1 MSRSSAISPS
11 TNATRLRIV
20 ARVCAAVFGG
30 YAFSWGV
37 VAAITSLLFAAGL
50 EFHDAEFM
58 GGLSGLLAYLV
69 VFLWTFAA
77 SRLAW
82 VWLVLLGGGGL
93 LAALG
98 SLVQSWLV

>member
-1 MSRSSAISPS
+1 M
-11 TNATRLRIV
+11 RLRIA

-37 VAAITSLLFAAGL
+37 VAAVTSLLFAAGL
-50 EFHDAEFM
+50 DFHDAEFM
-58 GGLSGLLAYLV
+58 GGLSGLLAFLV

-77 SRLAW
+77 SRLTR
-82 VWLVLLGGGGL
+82 VWLFLLGGGAL
-93 LAALG
+93 MAALG